1 MLKNLHVITG
11 ILFALTIFCLL
22 QVVTGGLFYSAVSN
36 DRHNFQN
43 SGMLNAQQESL
54 SDSVNTLVKTRVTV
68 TRVAI
73 RYLKNQRDPASLA
86 AINKLLGTASTSL
99 GNAETY
105 YSAWQKMP
113 QVNGQ
118 NAALTEEM
126 QKAWSQMHEVMRLS
140 IEYLRADN
148 YQAYGDLDAQQA
160 QDNMEAVYNRW
171 RAENNTL
178 LKAATEE
185 NQSSFTHMQWTLAAI
200 FLAVVAVLVIIWQGL
215 QHLLLK
221 PLKII
226 MNHIR
231 TIAGGDLTHNIALGS
246 HNEMGQLAVGLHE
259 MQQSLVST
267 VSAVRGST
275 DSIYT
280 GAGEIAAGS
289 NDLSARTEQQAASL
303 EETAA
308 SMEELTATVKQNS
321 DNARLATLLAKNAS
335 ETAAR
340 GGQVVDNVVRT
351 MTEISDSSQQ
361 IAHITGVIDS
371 IAFQTNIL
379 ALNAAVEAARAGEQG
394 RGFAV
399 VAGEVRTLASRSA
412 QAAKEIKGLIENS
425 VSRVNTGSEQ
435 VSEAGETMREIV
447 AAVTRVTDIMGEIS
461 SASDEQSRGIEQVSL
476 AVSQMDSVTQQNA
489 ALVQESATAAAA
501 LEDQSEQLRLAVAA
515 FRLNAKDQAAAPRPT
530 NVKTPQLLR
539 PATATASVADGNW
552 ETF

>member
-11 ILFALTIFCLL
+11 IIFALTIFCLL

-43 SGMLNAQQESL
+43 AGVLNAQQESL

-86 AINKLLGTASTSL
+86 AINKLLGTAGDSL
-99 GNAETY
+99 AKAEAY
-105 YSAWQKMP
+105 NKEWQKLP
-113 QVNGQ
+113 QVKGQ
-118 NAALTEEM
+118 EAALTDEM
-126 QKAWSQMHEVMRLS
+126 QKSWNQMHEVMRLS

-160 QDNMEAVYNRW
+160 QDDMEAVYNRW

-185 NQSSFTHMQWTLAAI
+185 NQSSFTQ
-200 FLAVVAVLVIIWQGL
+200 
-215 QHLLLK
+215 
-221 PLKII
+221 
-226 MNHIR
+226 
-231 TIAGGDLTHNIALGS
+231 
-246 HNEMGQLAVGLHE
+246 
-259 MQQSLVST
+259 MQQSLVTT

-321 DNARLATLLAKNAS
+321 DNARQATLLAKNAS

-340 GGQVVDNVVRT
+340 GGHVVDNVVRT
-351 MTEISDSSQQ
+351 MNEIADSSQQ

-435 VSEAGETMREIV
+435 VSEAGTTMKEIV

-501 LEDQSEQLRLAVAA
+501 LEDQSEQLRQAVAA
-515 FRLNAKDQAAAPRPT
+515 FRLNGKEKAVAPRPAS
-530 NVKTPQLLR
+530 VKTPQLLR
-539 PATATASVADGNW
+539 PATANAATDSNW

>member
-1 MLKNLHVITG
+1 MLKTLHVFTG
-11 ILFALTIFCLL
+11 IIFALTIFCLL

-43 SGMLNAQQESL
+43 SGVLNAQQESL

-86 AINKLLGTASTSL
+86 AINKLLGTAGDSL
-99 GNAETY
+99 AKAEAY
-105 YSAWQKMP
+105 NKEWQKLP
-113 QVNGQ
+113 QVKGQ
-118 NAALTEEM
+118 EAALTDEM
-126 QKAWSQMHEVMRLS
+126 QKSWNQMHEVMRLS

-160 QDNMEAVYNRW
+160 QDDMEAVYNRW

-185 NQSSFTHMQWTLAAI
+185 NQSSFTQ
-200 FLAVVAVLVIIWQGL
+200 
-215 QHLLLK
+215 
-221 PLKII
+221 
-226 MNHIR
+226 
-231 TIAGGDLTHNIALGS
+231 
-246 HNEMGQLAVGLHE
+246 
-259 MQQSLVST
+259 MQQSLVTT

-321 DNARLATLLAKNAS
+321 DNARQATLLAKNAS

-340 GGQVVDNVVRT
+340 GGHVVDNVVRT
-351 MTEISDSSQQ
+351 MNEIADSSQQ

-435 VSEAGETMREIV
+435 VSEAGTTMKEIV

-501 LEDQSEQLRLAVAA
+501 LEDQSEQLRQAVAA
-515 FRLNAKDQAAAPRPT
+515 FRLNGKEKAVAPRPAS
-530 NVKTPQLLR
+530 VKTPQLLR
-539 PATATASVADGNW
+539 PATANAATDSNW